1 MEMINELNEN
11 QIFVFGSN
19 LAGIHGRGAALSAL
33 KKFGAIYGQGIGLQ
47 GRSYG
52 IPTKDEKIK
61 TLPLDTIEKHIVDF
75 IDFVKTRP
83 DLEFLVTQVGCG
95 LAGYSVDQISFI
107 FKKYELSENIVLPK
121 EFL

>member
-1 MEMINELNEN
+1 MKIINELKEN

-19 LAGIHGRGAALSAL
+19 LAGIHGGGAAFDALS
-33 KKFGAIYGQGIGLQ
+33 KFGAIYGQGVGLQ

-52 IPTKDEKIK
+52 IPTKDDNIE
-61 TLPLDTIEKHIVDF
+61 TLPLGIIEKHIVDF
-75 IDFVKTRP
+75 IDFAKTRP

-95 LAGYSVDQISFI
+95 LAGYSIEEISSI
-107 FKKYELSENIVLPK
+107 FKKYDLSKNIILPV

>member
-75 IDFVKTRP
+75 IDFSKTRP